1 MIPVRDH
8 LDMLSEQYLASALRP
23 DHPAHE
29 PVSRP
34 AGRRDKKKTLQS
46 RFKDNIEA
54 HLVDGSLPPG
64 AFPEVKKEIHTRY
77 VSKAIS
83 AQGNHPLLNQPTP
96 EVTKT
101 EQDLPRSYQLSPSS
115 VLVTAQILAPTCIE

>member
-1 MIPVRDH
+1 MLPVRDH
-8 LDMLSEQYLASALRP
+8 LDMLSAQYLASAPWP

-34 AGRRDKKKTLQS
+34 ARRRDMKKTLQS
-46 RFKDNIEA
+46 CFKGDVEA

-64 AFPEVKKEIHTRY
+64 AVPEVKKEIHTKY
-77 VSKAIS
+77 VANAIA

-101 EQDLPRSYQLSPSS
+101 EQDLPRSYRTTLSQLCSS
-115 VLVTAQILAPTCIE
+115 HCANLGSYLH